1 MEITVRL
8 KSSELLYDI
17 GNIAFITGDIM
28 LQDVKL
34 QSAVQD
40 VVNDGN
46 LNKVTRSLSRI
57 FNELVSSLTAYTKKE
72 LIENVVVSDDLT
84 APENYEMVLVVP
96 DTFSSPNANAVVT
109 AAHDYMVNMA
119 LSDWFSIT
127 KKDEAQMYFDKAM
140 NELSKINSYMIKR
153 TRRMRRKGSPF

>member
-28 LQDVKL
+28 LQDAKL
-34 QSAVQD
+34 QSVVQD

-46 LNKVTRSLSRI
+46 VDKVTRSLSRI
-57 FNELVSSLTAYTKKE
+57 FNELVSSLTAYTKKD
-72 LIENVVVSDDLT
+72 LVENIVVSNDLT
-84 APENYEMVLVVP
+84 APENYEMVLVAP
-96 DTFSSPNANAVVT
+96 DTFSLPNANSVVT

-127 KKDEAQMYFDKAM
+127 KKDEAQMYLDKATI
-140 NELSKINSYMIKR
+140 ELSKIKSYMIKR
-153 TRRMRRKGSPF
+153 TRRMRRRGSPF